1 MHVLILNASPRPA
14 GIVAQACAAAA
25 DAARRAGAEVREARL
40 YALDI
45 TPCTGCMR
53 CRTTGRCA
61 LPRDAAHELGEAI
74 RTADLLVVATP
85 TYWGGMA
92 ARLKGLFE
100 RLVPLFMG
108 ESRLGLPRP
117 QLRGRRAVVIAACTT
132 PWPFNILF
140 GQSRGAVRSVREVLR
155 TGGMKLRAIEIAG
168 TKRLDGRLPDALRR
182 RIERIVSRRL
192 RA

>member
-45 TPCTGCMR
+45 TLHGLHALPDDGALRSTAR
-53 CRTTGRCA
+53 CGARTGRGDPDGRPA
-61 LPRDAAHELGEAI
+61 GGRH
-74 RTADLLVVATP
+74 ADLLGRDGRP
-85 TYWGGMA
+85 PQ
-92 ARLKGLFE
+92 GLFE

-168 TKRLDGRLPDALRR
+168 TKDSTDGFPTLSAA
-182 RIERIVSRRL
+182 VSN
-192 RA
+192 AS